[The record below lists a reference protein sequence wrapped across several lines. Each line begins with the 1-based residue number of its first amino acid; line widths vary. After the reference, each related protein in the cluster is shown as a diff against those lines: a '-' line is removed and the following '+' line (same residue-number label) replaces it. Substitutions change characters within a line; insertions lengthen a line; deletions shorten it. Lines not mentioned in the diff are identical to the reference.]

1 MGLVISLEAGSA
13 VRQVAAQFQS
23 SLGSII
29 EMDISD
35 ERVAECLAVLKRC
48 HLEPTLMRATE

>member
-1 MGLVISLEAGSA
+1 MISLEAGSV
-13 VRQVAAQFQS
+13 VRQVVAQFQS

-29 EMDISD
+29 EMDVSD
-35 ERVAECLAVLKRC
+35 EWVAECLAVLKRR